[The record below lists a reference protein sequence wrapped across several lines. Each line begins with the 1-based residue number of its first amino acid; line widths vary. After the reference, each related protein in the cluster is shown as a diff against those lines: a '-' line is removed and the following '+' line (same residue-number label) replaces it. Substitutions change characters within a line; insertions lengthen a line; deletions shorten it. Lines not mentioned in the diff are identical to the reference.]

1 MPSTFQHAGQGYAI
15 ERFYSVPDDAW
26 YLELAETDPS
36 GRTFLTAIVADED
49 PDRTPTVCFDEQTGH
64 RDIPYAVMTWFMEE
78 TAEEVRSSRGW
89 MEIAPELLGMT
100 RQLRLLLP
108 GLTAEDEQYLPL
120 LAILAELLTD
130 DDLGTVLSAAYDMD
144 PRTVRSDVAAVR
156 TDRTPPPGVVAE
168 LRALLAADGWTGGAV
183 R

>member
-1 MPSTFQHAGQGYAI
+1 
-15 ERFYSVPDDAW
+15 
-26 YLELAETDPS
+26 
-36 GRTFLTAIVADED
+36 
-49 PDRTPTVCFDEQTGH
+49 
-64 RDIPYAVMTWFMEE
+64 MTWFMEE
-78 TAEEVRSSRGW
+78 TVEEVRSSRGW

-100 RQLRLLLP
+100 GQLRLLLP

-120 LAILAELLTD
+120 LSILAEVLTD

-156 TDRTPPPGVVAE
+156 TPSAGAVAE
-168 LRALLAADGWTGGAV
+168 LRALLASDGWTGGAA